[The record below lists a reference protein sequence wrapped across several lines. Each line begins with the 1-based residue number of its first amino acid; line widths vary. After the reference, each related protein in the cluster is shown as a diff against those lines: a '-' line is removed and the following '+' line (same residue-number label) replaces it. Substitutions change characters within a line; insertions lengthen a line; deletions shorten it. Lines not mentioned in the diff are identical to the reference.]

1 MKQKTLI
8 FFVLTLFQVCIFGSS
23 RPKKSKYGG
32 KGRPKDVGFVI
43 SAYVPEYRDID
54 YKYAAAQTSDLV
66 LFSAEP
72 TKSGGIKFHFHD
84 EKLRDA
90 RTKSAGKLLLT
101 VGGGGRSA
109 NFYGIT
115 SNKRHRES
123 FVHALYQTMQK
134 YDLQGV
140 DFDWEQPQN
149 NVEVE
154 AYSNLIVETAK
165 LLKPKGLLVTAA
177 LHPWNDLLPQAKKVL
192 DRVHLMSYD
201 YGKKHSTLRN
211 AKEHVEGMLKRGFM
225 RHQLVLGIPGYGR
238 NVNDLGDVKTYS
250 EIVPTILD
258 QNEDSDIH
266 DNIYFNNLK
275 TVRKKVRYAVKQGL
289 GGVFL
294 WEAGHDLLNH
304 DKSILLTIKNYIL
317 NKNVLFDQ
325 SFDAHDRVTRR
336 NKVPPKHRGRRRK
349 IPVEEL

>member
-1 MKQKTLI
+1 MKKETLV
-8 FFVLTLFQVCIFGSS
+8 FFVITLFQVCIFGSS

-32 KGRPKDVGFVI
+32 KGRANEVGFVI

-54 YKYAAAQTSDLV
+54 YKYAASQTSDLV

-90 RTKSAGKLLLT
+90 RSKSAGKLLLT

-109 NFYGIT
+109 NFYT
-115 SNKRHRES
+115 VSRSKQFRES

-149 NVEVE
+149 QLEVE

-165 LLKPKGLLVTAA
+165 LFKPKGLLITAA
-177 LHPWNDLLPQAKKVL
+177 LHPWNDLLPQAKKSL

-211 AKEHVEGMLKRGFM
+211 AKKHVEGMLKRGFM
-225 RHQLVLGIPGYGR
+225 RRQLVLGIPGYGR
-238 NVNDLGDVKTYS
+238 NVDNFGEVKTYS
-250 EIVPTILD
+250 EIVPTITG
-258 QNEDSDIH
+258 QKEDSDVH
-266 DNIYFNNLK
+266 NNIYFNNLN
-275 TVRKKVRYAVKQGL
+275 TVRKKVRYAIKQGL

-294 WEAGHDLLNH
+294 WEAGHDMLNH
-304 DKSILLTIKNYIL
+304 DKSMLLAMKNYVVD
-317 NKNVLFDQ
+317 KNVLFDQ
-325 SFDAHDRVTRR
+325 SFDVHDRVSRR
-336 NKVPPKHRGRRRK
+336 VEVPSKRRARRRK